1 MSYKLKEI
9 LEYLDESES
18 PDELEI
24 QYRTRV
30 ETEDEV
36 QDIFAGTCRY
46 DFETG
51 QLISEDGDNY
61 SLNDRIVDYV
71 YEYYD
76 PEDED
81 AGVYLIVWYES
92 GDVNV

>member
-9 LEYLDESES
+9 LNCLDESNT

-24 QYRTRV
+24 QYRTRID
-30 ETEDEV
+30 TDDGV
-36 QDIFAGTCRY
+36 QDILAGYCKY

-61 SLNDRIVDYV
+61 SLNDKIVDYV
-71 YEYYD
+71 TEYYD
-76 PEDED
+76 LEDED
-81 AGVYLIVWYES
+81 SGVYLIVWY
-92 GDVNV
+92 

>member
-9 LEYLDESES
+9 LNYLDESDT

-24 QYRTRV
+24 QYRTRID
-30 ETEDEV
+30 TDDGV
-36 QDIFAGTCRY
+36 QDILAGYCKY

-61 SLNDRIVDYV
+61 SLNDEIVDYV
-71 YEYYD
+71 TEYYD

-81 AGVYLIVWYES
+81 SGVYLIVWYES
-92 GDVNV
+92 E